1 MSAHDRREWVRLLL
15 SSWGAWVSQRAG
27 GGLGY
32 PKVNMLAREGGSSAS
47 VDYIPVGVQQAEAVD
62 AGMARLRQQDARGW
76 AVLMLR
82 YVGSP
87 QVRASRRR
95 PLLMSEMA
103 RTLAVHHDTVERW
116 IVGAE
121 DDLAVLLAHDRRA
134 S

>member
-15 SSWGAWVSQRAG
+15 ASWGAWVSQRAG

-32 PKVNMLAREGGSSAS
+32 PKVNMLAREGGNSAS

-62 AGMARLRQQDARGW
+62 FGMALLKRRDARGW
-76 AVLMLR
+76 AMLMLR
-82 YVGSP
+82 YVGDP

-103 RTLAVHHDTVERW
+103 MGLEVCHDTVQRW
-116 IVGAE
+116 ILAAE
-121 DDLAVLLAHDRRA
+121 DDLAEILAHDRRTR
-134 S
+134 

>member
-1 MSAHDRREWVRLLL
+1 MSAHDRREWIRLLL

-32 PKVNMLAREGGSSAS
+32 PKVNILSREGGDSAS

-62 AGMARLRQQDARGW
+62 AGMALLRQQDARWW

-82 YVGSP
+82 YVGHP
-87 QVRASRRR
+87 KVRASRRR

-103 RTLAVHHDTVERW
+103 RTLAVCHDTADRW
-116 IVGAE
+116 ILAAE
-121 DDLAVLLAHDRRA
+121 DALAEILAHDRRA